1 MKIRSMLASVLF
13 KLTLFVL
20 AALGVLLSCNVFAG
34 RADWGALRQYAVLAN
49 ALCAVF
55 YLISAIRGLFNNR
68 EFQPRIRGGAI
79 MLLCVLAVCD
89 LAFYRT
95 QRSSSLTYLLLHVA
109 TLVLALIDWLLFGEK
124 NHYRWRSPLL
134 WMIVPN
140 LYFLYVILRL
150 KFLGGGCLMAF
161 LNYKT
166 QGVGNVLIGLATVNL
181 FSFAIGY
188 LFVSLDMLM
197 SKRKKKRRKSK
208 KSK

>member
-1 MKIRSMLASVLF
+1 MKLHSMLASVLF
-13 KLTLFVL
+13 KLSLFIL
-20 AALGVLLSCNVFAG
+20 AALGVLLSCGAFAG
-34 RADWGALRQYAVLAN
+34 VPNWGTLRQYAVFAN
-49 ALCAVF
+49 ALCALF

-68 EFQPRIRGGAI
+68 EFQPRVRGGAI

-89 LAFYRT
+89 VAFYRV
-95 QRSSSLTYLLLHVA
+95 QRSNSLTYLLLHAA

-134 WMIVPN
+134 WMIIPN

-188 LFVSLDMLM
+188 LFVSVDMLM
-197 SKRKKKRRKSK
+197 AKHKKKRKKSK
-208 KSK
+208 K